1 MLSSLSS
8 QLTIPRILTASTVFC
23 ACIIVG
29 LFTSSFFRILPS
41 IGIVGVLVCGLLAYS
56 LHRGSYTSGNRAIY
70 LPFVLIFGIHVAS
83 GLLTSWANLPEYG
96 RDIVLQLP
104 FLALPVG
111 FWLLPPIP
119 TRQLRQLWYLLIL
132 VTVVSATVSTGNYL
146 LHKDEINELY
156 LRSKVMPTEP
166 DHIRFSLIVTL
177 AIAAGVL
184 LLDQGKLSPQT
195 RLWLRLAVVALA
207 LYQHLLAVRSGLV
220 TFYVL
225 GGLALLWLI
234 LYRKQYKRATGL
246 ATALLLLPLFSYFC
260 FPTFRNKS
268 ANTRED
274 VGRVEHTASAN
285 NYSLVG
291 RVYSYKV
298 ALKVVQD
305 NPWFGV
311 GKADMEQELA
321 QHYRREF
328 PNIQPEAY
336 ILPHNQFLF
345 TTVALG
351 CVGVILFIIGFYC
364 PGIGSGTRYAPL
376 LLTQYIIITISFLVE
391 YTIET
396 QIGIAFSLFFLL
408 LALEGAK
415 KETSETAGN
424 LWRPG

>member
-1 MLSSLSS
+1 MPSSLSS

-29 LFTSSFFRILPS
+29 LFTSTFFRILPS
-41 IGIVGVLVCGLLAYS
+41 IGIVGVLLCGLVS
-56 LHRGSYTSGNRAIY
+56 FVLHRDAYTRSSKSVY
-70 LPFVLIFGIHVAS
+70 LPFVLIYGIHAAS
-83 GLLTSWANLPEYG
+83 GLLTNSANLREYE

-104 FLALPVG
+104 FLALPIG

-119 TRQLRQLWYLLIL
+119 TRQLRLLWYLLIV
-132 VTVVSATVSTGNYL
+132 VTVISAAVSTGNYL
-146 LHKDEINELY
+146 LHVDEINELY

-177 AIAAGVL
+177 AIAVGAAL
-184 LLDQGKLSPQT
+184 LGQEKIEPGA
-195 RLWLRLAVVALA
+195 RFWLRMAIIGLA

-225 GGLALLWLI
+225 GGFALLWLI

-246 ATALLLLPLFSYFC
+246 AAALVLLPLFSYIC

-274 VGRVEHTASAN
+274 VGRVDHTASAN

-298 ALKVVQD
+298 ALKVVEE

-321 QHYRREF
+321 QHYKREF

-351 CVGVILFIIGFYC
+351 CVGVVLFIIGFYY
-364 PGIGSGTRYAPL
+364 PGITSGTRYAPL
-376 LLTQYIIITISFLVE
+376 LLTQYIIVTISFLVE

-415 KETSETAGN
+415 GENSEYEGG
-424 LWRPG
+424 LWRPC

>member
-1 MLSSLSS
+1 MPSSLSAR
-8 QLTIPRILTASTVFC
+8 LTIPRILTANTVFC

-41 IGIVGVLVCGLLAYS
+41 IGIVGVFVCGLLSFAF
-56 LHRGSYTSGNRAIY
+56 HRGSYTRGNKAVY
-70 LPFVLIFGIHVAS
+70 LPFLLIFGIHAAS
-83 GLLTSWANLPEYG
+83 GLLTSKANLSEYQ

-104 FLALPVG
+104 FLALPIG

-132 VTVVSATVSTGNYL
+132 VTVISGAISTGNYL
-146 LHKDEINELY
+146 LHTDEINELY

-177 AIAAGVL
+177 AIAVGTVL
-184 LLDQGKLSPQT
+184 LSHQGIRPQA
-195 RLWLRLAVVALA
+195 RFGLRVAVIALA

-220 TFYVL
+220 TFYIL
-225 GGLALLWLI
+225 GGLGLLCLI
-234 LYRKQYKRATGL
+234 LYRKHYKKAAGL
-246 ATALLLLPLFSYFC
+246 ALALMLLPLFSYLC

-274 VGRVEHTASAN
+274 VGRVEHIASAN

-298 ALKVVQD
+298 ALRVIED

-321 QHYRREF
+321 RYYRRAF
-328 PNIQPEAY
+328 PNIQSEAY

-351 CVGVILFIIGFYC
+351 SLGVIIFIIGFYY
-364 PGIGSGTRYAPL
+364 PGISSWPRYGPL
-376 LLTQYIIITISFLVE
+376 LLVQYLIVTISFLVE

-408 LALEGAK
+408 LALEGS
-415 KETSETAGN
+415 KEGKTENAEES
-424 LWRPG
+424 WRPC